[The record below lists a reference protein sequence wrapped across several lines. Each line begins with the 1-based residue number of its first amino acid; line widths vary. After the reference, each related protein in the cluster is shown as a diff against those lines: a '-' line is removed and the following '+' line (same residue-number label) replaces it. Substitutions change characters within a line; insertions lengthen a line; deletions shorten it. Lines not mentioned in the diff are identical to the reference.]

1 LQKENS
7 SKTLKPYILGIQ
19 GHSKSSMMTP
29 LNSSSQ
35 VLVGVEVYS
44 YITYLKWGIAYWNI
58 EEVTGLFHE
67 VSASIIQTCFHT
79 RIHRPTDWK
88 L

>member
-44 YITYLKWGIAYWNI
+44 YITYLKWGIAY
-58 EEVTGLFHE
+58 
-67 VSASIIQTCFHT
+67 
-79 RIHRPTDWK
+79 
-88 L
+88 